1 MSKSILQN
9 VITGAALIGLIS
21 ACGDAPSRHSQAAP
35 WEKLPYTKTEDV
47 VGSKMPTNTEPTSG
61 QDNTSADGAS
71 DTKADTKTDKDD
83 EASPTKDPVV
93 VTPAT
98 PSTPTVPATPTPPT
112 TPVPTEPVVDALCYK
127 TDAFICEIEKIIVSE
142 TNKHRTTAL
151 IHNKESSWVSRQ
163 WSDAQAAKGEIS
175 HDGFPAARKAALT
188 AEFPTAKWSFYAE
201 NVAMNQSSGS
211 DASKIAKAF
220 VEMWWNSAGHK
231 ANILGN
237 YKSIGVGV
245 SKKGNSYY
253 ATQIFY

>member
-1 MSKSILQN
+1 MTKSILQN
-9 VITGAALIGLIS
+9 LMICTSLIS
-21 ACGDAPSRHSQAAP
+21 LTQACGDAPTRHSQAAP
-35 WEKLPYTKTEDV
+35 WSTLPYTKAEDV
-47 VGSKMPTNTEPTSG
+47 VGSKMPSNTQSTSGEDTNSGDNQADTNPDTKPEKDEPTEP
-61 QDNTSADGAS
+61 A
-71 DTKADTKTDKDD
+71 
-83 EASPTKDPVV
+83 KDPVVV

-98 PSTPTVPATPTPPT
+98 PTQTPTSNPTPTVPTPA
-112 TPVPTEPVVDALCYK
+112 EPVVDALCYK
-127 TDAFICEIEKIIVSE
+127 ADAFICEIEKIIVIE
-142 TNKHRTTAL
+142 TNKHRSTAL

-163 WSDAQAAKGEIS
+163 WSDAQAKLGQIS

-201 NVAMNQSSGS
+201 NVAMNQSTGT
-211 DASKIAKAF
+211 DAAKIAKAF